1 MTGKVGSA
9 GCEIVTTAF
18 SFPAATRRKI
28 GLSPWFCC
36 KSGAANQNSVSVCA
50 KELLFKMQMNSKIK
64 KHHFFNMPTKRV

>member
-9 GCEIVTTAF
+9 GCEIVTNAF

-36 KSGAANQNSVSVCA
+36 SSGAANQNSVSVCA
-50 KELLFKMQMNSKIK
+50 KEFLFKMQLKSKNK
-64 KHHFFNMPTKRV
+64 KHHFFHMPAKGV